1 MKPSSRSGAV
11 AVAVAVL
18 VCASVGAFT
27 LTDRSAAAAVEQSSF
42 VPVASL
48 LSAPLVRLGDRAV
61 PPPGTKAIGALAP
74 WHLMRLAI
82 AFEPRFPAALESYAT
97 AVNTPGSPSF
107 AHFVTPTQFRDRFG
121 PSEVT
126 IVSVQR
132 VLRAEGFTVSSPSR
146 NGLIMPVTASVAV
159 VDRVLRVT
167 EDSFRRADGTLGWA
181 ATTAPMLQAPIA
193 RDITAILGLDDL
205 LGPHSFIERAPRR
218 SVVPPG
224 GGVAKA
230 TGVFRGASGKQANG
244 GGPSACAA
252 ATSGAAESGGW
263 TFNQLAAAYGVDGLY
278 RHGALGQGETI
289 ALFELEPF
297 ETSDIETFDS
307 CYFGAANTA
316 AMLQRLSVLKVDGGV
331 PPGPGSGEAALDV
344 EDISALAPRATIDV
358 YEAPSSTIGTEYATD
373 DIYNAIVNADTAT
386 VISTSW
392 GLCEPAM
399 QTAAP
404 GAQEVENEIFEEA
417 AVQGQSVFAAAG
429 DSGSNDCAIGAT
441 PAQPVLSVDDPASQP
456 FVIGVGGTSLTAVSQ
471 PPAETV
477 WNDGRSGGGGGGGI
491 SDTWPSPGWQVDSGV
506 QGVLNSYSG
515 APGYAFCAPAT
526 TAPAVTAPPA
536 PSLCREVPDVTI
548 DANEDTGTSFYQSSS
563 GGWGTIG
570 GTSTAAPMWAA
581 ITADIASSDSCAGL
595 QTNGQSH
602 ERDLGFIA
610 PALYEA
616 AASSPP
622 GSDFTDITRGTN
634 DIFGLGK
641 GYPATVGYDLASG
654 LGSPV
659 VTDSKP
665 ATGPTSVGT
674 DTGLSGSLC
683 QLLTPSDAEPV
694 ITALSPAYG
703 PVAGGNTVVIS
714 GSGLSGSGLTVE
726 AVSFGA
732 TRAAGVVTLA
742 NGALS
747 VTAPPAAPPAGTAG
761 QTSGSPGPVVVT
773 VTVASP
779 TGVLT
784 TLPVPSTSRYIYTAG
799 TGTSPTPSVSGVGPS
814 GGPTAGGNVVVVYG
828 SGFGGVGAEVSSITF
843 GGLRATKW
851 RYLNDY
857 EMQVTVPPLTR
868 ATACANGKGFE
879 PSSTCQVEVVVAN
892 RYGNSPSSEI
902 LAPYAGSM
910 TENNQGIV
918 VPTAGTEIDPAPTEY
933 DYAAAPTVT
942 AVQPQPYSEASSQPI
957 TVVGTGFSVLT
968 LEWVNVGTPGE
979 STSSYGSF
987 GALTPTRV
995 SVSALLPNASSH
1007 ARFLPGGVSVLG
1019 LGGRS
1024 KALPFR
1030 YRA

>member
-1 MKPSSRSGAV
+1 MKLSSGARAV
-11 AVAVAVL
+11 AVSIL
-18 VCASVGAFT
+18 VCASTAVFT
-27 LTDRSAAAAVEQSSF
+27 LTGRSAAAAVEKSNF
-42 VPVASL
+42 VSVASL
-48 LSAPLVRLGDRAV
+48 LRAPLVRLGDRAV
-61 PPPGTKAIGALAP
+61 PPPGAKAIGALAP
-74 WHLMRLAI
+74 GHLMRLAI
-82 AFEPRFPAALESYAT
+82 AFEPRLPAALETYAT

-107 AHFVTPTQFRDRFG
+107 AHFVTPTQFRERFG
-121 PSEVT
+121 PSQAT
-126 IVSVQR
+126 IASVQMA
-132 VLRAEGFTVSSPSR
+132 LRAEGFTVSPPSR
-146 NGLIMPVTASVAV
+146 NGLIMPVSAPVSV
-159 VDRVLRVT
+159 VDRVLRIT

-181 ATTAPMLQAPIA
+181 ATTAPMVQAPIA

-205 LGPHSFIERAPRR
+205 LGPHSFLERPPRR
-218 SVVPPG
+218 AAGAAHSGVTMAPG
-224 GGVAKA
+224 LSR
-230 TGVFRGASGKQANG
+230 FSSGKQMTD
-244 GGPSACAA
+244 GGPNACAA
-252 ATSGAAESGGW
+252 AASGASAGGGW

-278 RHGALGQGETI
+278 SHGALGQGETI

-297 ETSDIETFDS
+297 ETSDIGTFDS
-307 CYFGAANTA
+307 CYFGAATAA
-316 AMLQRLSVLKVDGGV
+316 AMLQRLRVIKVDGGV

-392 GLCEPAM
+392 GLCEPAL
-399 QTAAP
+399 QIAAP

-429 DSGSNDCAIGAT
+429 DSGSNDCSTGAT
-441 PAQPVLSVDDPASQP
+441 PAQPVLAVDDPASQP
-456 FVIGVGGTSLTAVSQ
+456 FVIGVGGTSLTSVTQ
-471 PPAETV
+471 PPVETV

-491 SDTWPSPGWQVDSGV
+491 SDTWPSPGWQANSGV

-515 APGYAFCAPAT
+515 SSSYAFCAPAAG
-526 TAPAVTAPPA
+526 APTVTAPPS
-536 PSLCREVPDVTI
+536 PPLCREVPDVTI

-581 ITADIASSDSCAGL
+581 ITADIASSDSCSGL
-595 QTNGQSH
+595 QLNGQSH

-616 AASSPP
+616 AAGAPP
-622 GSDFTDITRGTN
+622 GRDFTDITRGTN

-641 GYPATVGYDLASG
+641 GFPATVGYDLASG

-659 VTDSKP
+659 VTDAQPSNSP
-665 ATGPTSVGT
+665 ASVGT
-674 DTGLSGSLC
+674 DTGLSASLC
-683 QLLTPSDAEPV
+683 QLLTPSSARPV
-694 ITALSPAYG
+694 ITGISPAYG
-703 PVAGGNTVVIS
+703 PVSGGNTVVIS

-732 TRAAGVVTLA
+732 TRADGFATLA
-742 NGALS
+742 NGSLS
-747 VTAPPAAPPAGTAG
+747 VTVPPAAPPAGAAG
-761 QTSGSPGPVVVT
+761 ETSAPPGPVVVT
-773 VTVASP
+773 VTIASP
-779 TGVLT
+779 AGVQST
-784 TLPVPSTSRYIYTAG
+784 PPVPATSRYIYTAG
-799 TGTSPTPSVSGVGPS
+799 GATSPTPSVSGIGPS

-828 SGFGGVGAEVSSITF
+828 SGFGGVGADVTSITF
-843 GGLRATKW
+843 GGVRATRW

-857 EMQVTVPPLTR
+857 EMQVTVPPRSRDT
-868 ATACANGKGFE
+868 TCANGKGFD

-892 RYGNSPSSEI
+892 HYGDSPSSKI

-918 VPTAGTEIDPAPTEY
+918 VPAAGTEIDPAATEY
-933 DYAAAPTVT
+933 DYAAVPTVT
-942 AVQPQPYSEASSQPI
+942 AVQPQPYSETSSQPI
-957 TVVGTGFSVLT
+957 TVVGTGFCVLT
-968 LEWVNVGTPGE
+968 LEWVNVGAPSE
-979 STSSYGSF
+979 SASSYGTF
-987 GALTPTRV
+987 GALSPTRV

-1007 ARFLPGGVSVLG
+1007 TRFLPGGVSVLG